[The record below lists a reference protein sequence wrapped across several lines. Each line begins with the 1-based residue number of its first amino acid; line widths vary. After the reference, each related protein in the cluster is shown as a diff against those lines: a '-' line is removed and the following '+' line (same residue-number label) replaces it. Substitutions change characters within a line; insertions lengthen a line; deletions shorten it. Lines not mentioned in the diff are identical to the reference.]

1 MGGKRRTSFKS
12 IAESLPA
19 VLKEIGLAEKVAAF
33 QAVVQWSEIV
43 GPAIAR
49 HTRALGIEGQTL
61 LVAVDSPAW
70 MTQLF
75 YLRDE
80 ILKKVAEHIGAG
92 LVTEI
97 RLVLKR

>member
-12 IAESLPA
+12 ISESLPA
-19 VLKEIGLAEKVAAF
+19 VLKEIGLAEKVAAY
-33 QAVVQWSEIV
+33 QAVAQWLEIV

-49 HTRALGIEGQTL
+49 HASAVGVEEKTL
-61 LVAVDSPAW
+61 VIAVDSTAW

-75 YLRDE
+75 YLKNE
-80 ILKKVAEHIGAG
+80 ILKKVGEHIGPG

-97 RLVLKR
+97 RLVLRR